1 MTKNFKLKEFEC
13 KDGSKM
19 PLEVYENVIKLANQ
33 LQFLREY
40 TGRPITINSAYR
52 SPDYNKKIGGAHKII
67 NGKRVETS
75 QHVFGKA
82 ADITIQSL
90 KPAEVFMIIEE
101 LIDMGH
107 MLQGGLGLYDT
118 FVHYDI
124 RKTKARW
131 DYTKK

>member
-1 MTKNFKLKEFEC
+1 MQVTKNFKIQEFEC
-13 KDGSKM
+13 KGGCDM
-19 PLEVYENVIKLANQ
+19 PLEVYENIIKLASQ
-33 LQFLREY
+33 LQFLRDY

-52 SPDYNKKIGGAHKII
+52 CPDHNAKVGGSK
-67 NGKRVETS
+67 TS
-75 QHVFGKA
+75 QHLLGKA

-90 KPAEVFMIIEE
+90 KPAEVYRIIED

-131 DYTKK
+131 NG

>member
-1 MTKNFKLKEFEC
+1 MTKNFKIQEFEC
-13 KDGSKM
+13 KGGCDM
-19 PLEVYENVIKLANQ
+19 PLEVYENIIKLASQ
-33 LQFLREY
+33 LQFLRDY

-52 SPDYNKKIGGAHKII
+52 CPEHNAKVGGSK
-67 NGKRVETS
+67 TS
-75 QHVFGKA
+75 QHLLGKA

-90 KPAEVFMIIEE
+90 KPAEVFVLIEE

-131 DYTKK
+131 NG

>member
-13 KDGSKM
+13 KGGCDM
-19 PLEVYENVIKLANQ
+19 PLEVYENIIKLAGQ
-33 LQFLREY
+33 LQFLRDY

-52 SPDYNKKIGGAHKII
+52 CPEHNAKVGGSK
-67 NGKRVETS
+67 TS
-75 QHVFGKA
+75 QHLLGKA

-90 KPAEVFMIIEE
+90 KPAEVYALIEE

-107 MLQGGLGLYDT
+107 MLQGGLGLYEKKG

-131 DYTKK
+131 NG

>member
-13 KDGSKM
+13 KGGCDM
-19 PLEVYENVIKLANQ
+19 PLEVYENIIKLASQ
-33 LQFLREY
+33 LQFLRDY

-52 SPDYNKKIGGAHKII
+52 CPEHNAKVGGSK
-67 NGKRVETS
+67 TS
-75 QHVFGKA
+75 QHLLGKA

-90 KPAEVFMIIEE
+90 KPAEVFVLIEE

-107 MLQGGLGLYDT
+107 LLQGGLGLYDT

-131 DYTKK
+131 NG

>member
-13 KDGSKM
+13 KCGCDM
-19 PLEVYENVIKLANQ
+19 PLEVYENIIKLASQ
-33 LQFLREY
+33 LQFLRDY

-52 SPDYNKKIGGAHKII
+52 CPEHNAKVGGSK
-67 NGKRVETS
+67 TS
-75 QHVFGKA
+75 QHLLGKA

-90 KPAEVFMIIEE
+90 KPIEVFVLIED

-131 DYTKK
+131 NG

>member
-13 KDGSKM
+13 KCGCDM
-19 PLEVYENVIKLANQ
+19 PLEVYENIIKLSSQ
-33 LQFLREY
+33 LQFLRDY

-52 SPDYNKKIGGAHKII
+52 CPKHNKKVGGSK
-67 NGKRVETS
+67 TS
-75 QHVFGKA
+75 QHLLGKA

-90 KPAEVFMIIEE
+90 KPAEVFVIIED

-107 MLQGGLGLYDT
+107 MLQGGLGLYEKKGFT
-118 FVHYDI
+118 HYDI

-131 DYTKK
+131 